1 MENFNTTMNRIR
13 IVFALLLCSVVLH
26 AQAPPQNWF
35 NLDPVADKV
44 NGVSTEKAYQ
54 ELLSGRTSQKI
65 IVAVIDS
72 GIDIE
77 HEDLRDV
84 VWINEDEIPD
94 NGIDDDNNGY
104 VDDVYGWNFIGGKD
118 GQNVDKD
125 TYEITRE
132 YKRLRKIY
140 EGKTADDFKKR
151 ERAGFDY
158 WLEVKE
164 TFERVSGE
172 AQSQN
177 MMLGNIDRQL
187 RRYKKFF
194 EAYLYTDEVTFQDI
208 QKVQSTDE
216 VVMMGKGM
224 LTQLY
229 TMIDT
234 TMSLEVMIDLLS
246 QDMEQIAQDAEFRYN
261 LDFEPRKVVG
271 DNPDQL
277 DEVGY
282 GNNDVIGQGTDNFH
296 GTHVAGIIAAKRGNN
311 IGIDGVADNVQIM
324 AIRAVPDGDE
334 RDKDVAN
341 AIRYAV
347 DNGARVINMSFGK
360 AYSPH
365 TDYVYEAI
373 EYAEK
378 KGVLLVHAAGN
389 SAEDIDEA
397 SNFPNDYIGRK
408 ADMANWIEVGAS
420 SWGSEGNYVGNFSNY
435 GKNNVDLFAPGVKIY
450 SLAPGDEY
458 KDAQGTSMAS
468 PVTSGVAALL
478 LSYYP
483 DLSADQVKDI
493 LMKSVRS
500 LNDLTVSRPGTGE
513 DVRFKELSVSG
524 GIVNAYEAIKMA
536 ESMTM
541 KGKK

>member
-1 MENFNTTMNRIR
+1 MNKLKLAL
-13 IVFALLLCSVVLH
+13 ALLMISVAVQ
-26 AQAPPQNWF
+26 AQEPPKNWF
-35 NLDPVADKV
+35 NLDPVNDKV

-54 ELLSGRTSQKI
+54 ELLTGKTSKRV

-104 VDDVYGWNFIGGKD
+104 IDDVYGWNFIGGKD
-118 GQNVDKD
+118 GENVDKD

-132 YKRLRKIY
+132 YKRLRPIY

-151 ERAGFDY
+151 ERAGFEY

-172 AQSQN
+172 ANSQN
-177 MMLGNIDRQL
+177 VMLGNIDRQL
-187 RRYKKFF
+187 RRFKKFF
-194 EAYLYTDEVTFQDI
+194 EAYLYTEEVTFEDI
-208 QKVQSTDE
+208 QAVESSDE
-216 VVMMGKGM
+216 VVLMGKGM
-224 LTQLY
+224 LTQLF

-234 TMSLEVMIDLLS
+234 SMSLETMIELLA
-246 QDMEQIAQDAEFRYN
+246 QDIEQIAQDAEYRYN
-261 LDFEPRKVVG
+261 LDFEPREIVG

-277 DEVGY
+277 DELGY
-282 GNNDVIGQGTDNFH
+282 GNNDVIGKNTDNFH
-296 GTHVAGIIAAKRGNN
+296 GTHVAGIIAAKRGND
-311 IGIDGVADNVQIM
+311 IGIDGVADNVAIM
-324 AIRAVPDGDE
+324 ALRAVPDGDE

-347 DNGARVINMSFGK
+347 DNGAQVINMSFGK
-360 AYSPH
+360 AYSPN
-365 TDYVYEAI
+365 TEYVYDAI
-373 EYAEK
+373 KYAND

-389 SAEDIDEA
+389 GAADNDTE

-408 ADMANWIEVGAS
+408 KTMSNWIEVGAS
-420 SWGSEGNYVGNFSNY
+420 SWGSENNYIGNFSNY
-435 GKNNVDLFAPGVKIY
+435 GKKNVDLFAPGVAIY
-450 SLAPGDEY
+450 SLAPGDDY
-458 KDAQGTSMAS
+458 QDAQGTSMAS
-468 PVTSGVAALL
+468 PVTAGVAAML

-483 DLSADQVKDI
+483 ELSADQVKDI

-500 LNDLTVSRPGTGE
+500 LNNLTVSQPGTGE
-513 DVRFKELSVSG
+513 DVLFKDLSVSG
-524 GIVNAYEAIKMA
+524 GIINAYEAVKLA
-536 ESMTM
+536 ESMTI
-541 KGKK
+541 KGRK

>member
-1 MENFNTTMNRIR
+1 MNKIKL
-13 IVFALLLCSVVLH
+13 VLALMVLGVTLH
-26 AQAPPQNWF
+26 AQAPPKNWF
-35 NLDPVADKV
+35 NLDPVKDKV

-54 ELLSGRTSQKI
+54 ELLAGKTSRKV

-84 VWINEDEIPD
+84 VWVNEDEIPD
-94 NGIDDDNNGY
+94 NGIDDDKNGY

-132 YKRLRKIY
+132 YKRLRPLY
-140 EGKTADDFKKR
+140 EGKTAEDFKKK
-151 ERAGFDY
+151 ERADFEY
-158 WLEVKE
+158 WLEVQE
-164 TFERVSGE
+164 TYERVAGE
-172 AQSQN
+172 AMSQN

-187 RRYKKFF
+187 RRFKKFF
-194 EAYLYTDEVTFQDI
+194 EAYLYTDEVTYADLQAI
-208 QKVQSTDE
+208 ESTDE

-234 TMSLEVMIDLLS
+234 TMSLETMIDLLA
-246 QDMEQIAQDAEFRYN
+246 QDIEQISQDAEYRYN
-261 LDFEPRKVVG
+261 LEFEPRAIVG
-271 DNPDQL
+271 DNYDQL

-282 GNNDVIGQGTDNFH
+282 GNNDVIGQNTDNFH

-311 IGIDGVADNVQIM
+311 LGIDGVADNVAIM
-324 AIRAVPDGDE
+324 ALRAVPDGDE

-347 DNGARVINMSFGK
+347 DNGAEVINMSFGK
-360 AYSPH
+360 AYSPN
-365 TDYVYEAI
+365 TEYVYEAI
-373 EYAEK
+373 RYANE
-378 KGVLLVHAAGN
+378 KGVLLIHAAGN
-389 SAEDIDEA
+389 GAADNDTE

-408 ADMANWIEVGAS
+408 KTMSNWIEVGAS
-420 SWGSEGNYVGNFSNY
+420 SWGSENNYIGNFTNY
-435 GKNNVDLFAPGVKIY
+435 GKENVDLFAPGVAIY
-450 SLAPGDEY
+450 SLAPGNDY
-458 KDAQGTSMAS
+458 QDAQGTSMAS
-468 PVTSGVAALL
+468 PVTAGVAAML

-500 LNDLTVSRPGTGE
+500 LNDLTVSQPGTGE
-513 DVRFKELSVSG
+513 EVPFRELSVSG
-524 GIVNAYEAIKMA
+524 GIINAYEAVKLA
-536 ESMTM
+536 ESMSM
-541 KGKK
+541 KRRK

>member
-1 MENFNTTMNRIR
+1 MT
-13 IVFALLLCSVVLH
+13 
-26 AQAPPQNWF
+26 
-35 NLDPVADKV
+35 
-44 NGVSTEKAYQ
+44 
-54 ELLSGRTSQKI
+54 
-65 IVAVIDS
+65 
-72 GIDIE
+72 
-77 HEDLRDV
+77 
-84 VWINEDEIPD
+84 
-94 NGIDDDNNGY
+94 
-104 VDDVYGWNFIGGKD
+104 
-118 GQNVDKD
+118 
-125 TYEITRE
+125 
-132 YKRLRKIY
+132 
-140 EGKTADDFKKR
+140 
-151 ERAGFDY
+151 
-158 WLEVKE
+158 
-164 TFERVSGE
+164 
-172 AQSQN
+172 
-177 MMLGNIDRQL
+177 
-187 RRYKKFF
+187 
-194 EAYLYTDEVTFQDI
+194 
-208 QKVQSTDE
+208 
-216 VVMMGKGM
+216 GKGM

-468 PVTSGVAALL
+468 PVTAGVAALL